1 MSSYLFVI
9 LFFLNFVSKSSS
21 FHFNQTARKFVSTL
35 AGLTIY
41 YPNVILPNYAFIDSA
56 KASPVQSG
64 SFSKTYV
71 QTNNNNI
78 YFFGG
83 LTKESSKSLKDALQ
97 ELINTSLLF
106 ENQFKTKSPPINLHI
121 QSEGGS
127 LLHSMYIVDM
137 IHNSP
142 ITINTYVDGFA
153 ASAATLLSVSGHKRF
168 MSENSLM
175 LIHQLS
181 SSSSGKYNELTDD
194 MDNFNTFMDIIKKIY
209 YKHSKITPNEL
220 NELLKHDL
228 WLNSQ
233 KSLEYGLVDEITK

>member
-1 MSSYLFVI
+1 
-9 LFFLNFVSKSSS
+9 
-21 FHFNQTARKFVSTL
+21 
-35 AGLTIY
+35 
-41 YPNVILPNYAFIDSA
+41 
-56 KASPVQSG
+56 
-64 SFSKTYV
+64 
-71 QTNNNNI
+71 
-78 YFFGG
+78 
-83 LTKESSKSLKDALQ
+83 
-97 ELINTSLLF
+97 
-106 ENQFKTKSPPINLHI
+106 
-121 QSEGGS
+121 
-127 LLHSMYIVDM
+127 MYIVDM

-233 KSLEYGLVDEITK
+233 KCLEYGLVDEITK